1 MGEEARHQ
9 DTDAGLAGP
18 APGAKPRRGAAVG
31 GRVADLVVRNIGQ
44 LVTLAGSD
52 GPRRGAEMR
61 ELALVECG
69 AVASEGGRVL
79 AAGREADVLAAVGA
93 GPDTVFVDADGGVV
107 TPGLVDP
114 HTHAVFAATRED
126 EFAMR
131 VEGRSYEEIAEAGGG
146 IRSSVR
152 TLRATDPDSLRE
164 NGRGTLDRMLQF
176 GTTMAEVK
184 SGYGLS
190 LESELKMLR
199 VISEL
204 EDTHAVDVVPTFLGA
219 HEFPDEWRDDR
230 DGYVDHL
237 IDVMIPAVAAE
248 KLARFCDVFCEEG
261 VFTVEQS
268 RRVLTAARAHGMEPK
283 LHADE
288 LHAFGAAE
296 LAAELGAASADHLVC
311 ASDDGIAALA
321 AAGVVAVLL
330 PGTTLSLGSRAFAPA
345 RKMIDA
351 GVPVALATDCNP
363 GSSMTESMQIIL
375 ALASMMLR
383 MTPAEALVA
392 ATVNAAAALRAGRVA
407 GSLTPGRQCDLVIWE
422 VDDYRA
428 IPYHY
433 GVNLVASVVKRGSV
447 VVSRGASGAGAR

>member
-1 MGEEARHQ
+1 M
-9 DTDAGLAGP
+9 TDLII
-18 APGAKPRRGAAVG
+18 
-31 GRVADLVVRNIGQ
+31 RNIGQ
-44 LVTLAGSD
+44 LITMDGAD
-52 GPRRGAEMR
+52 GPRRGPSMR
-61 ELALVECG
+61 ELGLVEGG
-69 AVASEGGRVL
+69 AVAAAGGIVL
-79 AAGREADVLAAVGA
+79 AAGSESSVMASVET
-93 GPDTVFVDADGGVV
+93 GPGTIVIDADGGVV

-114 HTHAVFAATRED
+114 HTHAVFAATREN

-131 VEGRSYEEIAEAGGG
+131 VEGLRYEEIAEAGGG

-152 TLRATDPDSLRE
+152 SLRAASPELLTE
-164 NGRGTLDRMLQF
+164 NGRATLDRMLEY
-176 GTTMAEVK
+176 GTTTAEVK

-199 VISEL
+199 VTSEL
-204 EDTHAVDVVPTFLGA
+204 ADTHVIDVVPTFLGA

-230 DGYVDHL
+230 EGYVEHL
-237 IDVMIPAVAAE
+237 INDMMPAVAAE

-268 RRVLTAARAHGMEPK
+268 RRVLTAAREHGMEPK

-288 LHAFGAAE
+288 LHPFGAAE
-296 LAAELGAASADHLVC
+296 LAAELEAASADHLVC
-311 ASDDGIAALA
+311 VSDEGIAALA
-321 AAGVVAVLL
+321 ASGVVAVLL
-330 PGTTLSLGSRAFAPA
+330 PGTTLSLGYTDFAPA
-345 RKMIDA
+345 RKMIEA

-383 MTPAEALVA
+383 MTPEEALVA
-392 ATVNAAAALRAGRVA
+392 ATVNAAAALRAGDVL
-407 GSLTPGRQCDLVIWE
+407 GSLALDRQCDAVIWE

-433 GVNLVASVVKRGSV
+433 GVNLVAAVVKRGSIV
-447 VVSRGASGAGAR
+447 VGRDAVAA

>member
-1 MGEEARHQ
+1 M
-9 DTDAGLAGP
+9 TDLII
-18 APGAKPRRGAAVG
+18 
-31 GRVADLVVRNIGQ
+31 RNIGQ
-44 LVTLAGSD
+44 LITMDGTD
-52 GPRRGAEMR
+52 GPRRGPSMR
-61 ELALVECG
+61 ELGLVEGG
-69 AVASEGGRVL
+69 AVAAASGLVL
-79 AAGREADVLAAVGA
+79 AAGPESDVMASVET
-93 GPDTVFVDADGGVV
+93 GPGTTVVDADGGVV

-114 HTHAVFAATRED
+114 HTHAVFAATRES

-131 VEGRSYEEIAEAGGG
+131 VEGATYEEIAEAGGG

-152 TLRATDPDSLRE
+152 SLRDASPDLLRE
-164 NGRGTLDRMLQF
+164 NGRTTLDRMLEY
-176 GTTMAEVK
+176 GTTTAEVK

-199 VISEL
+199 VTSEL
-204 EDTHAVDVVPTFLGA
+204 VDTHVVDIVPTFLGA

-230 DGYVDHL
+230 EGYVDHL
-237 IDVMIPAVAAE
+237 IDDMIPAVAAE

-268 RRVLTAARAHGMEPK
+268 RRVLTAARAYGMEPK

-288 LHAFGAAE
+288 LHAAGGGE
-296 LAAELGAASADHLVC
+296 LAAELKAASADHLVC
-311 ASDDGIAALA
+311 VSDDGIAALA
-321 AAGVVAVLL
+321 ASGVVAVLL
-330 PGTTLSLGSRAFAPA
+330 PGTTLSLGSTGFAPA
-345 RKMIDA
+345 RKMIEA

-383 MTPAEALVA
+383 MTPEEALVA
-392 ATVNAAAALRAGRVA
+392 ATVNAAAALRAGDVL
-407 GSLTPGRQCDLVIWE
+407 GSLVPGRQCDVVIWE

-433 GVNLVASVVKRGSV
+433 GVNLVAAVVKRGSV
-447 VVSRGASGAGAR
+447 VVPRGAVAA

>member
-1 MGEEARHQ
+1 M
-9 DTDAGLAGP
+9 TDLI
-18 APGAKPRRGAAVG
+18 
-31 GRVADLVVRNIGQ
+31 VRNIGQ
-44 LVTLAGSD
+44 LITLAGPE
-52 GPRRGAEMR
+52 GPRRGAAMR
-61 ELALVECG
+61 ELALVEGG
-69 AVASEGGRVL
+69 AVAAGGGRVL
-79 AAGREADVLAAVGA
+79 AAGAESDVLASVET
-93 GPDTVFVDADGGVV
+93 GPGTIVIDADGGVV

-131 VEGRSYEEIAEAGGG
+131 VEGVSYEEIAEAGGG

-152 TLRATDPDSLRE
+152 ALRAADSDSLRE
-164 NGRGTLDRMLQF
+164 NGRNTLDRMLEH
-176 GTTMAEVK
+176 GTTTVEVK

-190 LESELKMLR
+190 LQSELKMLR

-204 EDTHAVDVVPTFLGA
+204 ADTHVVDIVPTFLGA

-237 IDVMIPAVAAE
+237 IDDMIPAVAAE

-268 RRVLTAARAHGMEPK
+268 RRVLSAARAYGMEPK

-288 LHAFGAAE
+288 LHPAGGGE
-296 LAAELGAASADHLVC
+296 LASELKAASADHLVC
-311 ASDDGIAALA
+311 VSDDGIAALA
-321 AAGVVAVLL
+321 GAGVVAVLL
-330 PGTTLSLGSRAFAPA
+330 PGTTLSLGHTGFAPA

-392 ATVNAAAALRAGRVA
+392 ATVNAAAALRAGDVV

-422 VDDYRA
+422 VDDHRA

-433 GVNLVASVVKRGSV
+433 GVNLVASVVKRGEV
-447 VVSRGASGAGAR
+447 VVSRGVAGTDAR

>member
-1 MGEEARHQ
+1 M
-9 DTDAGLAGP
+9 TDLII
-18 APGAKPRRGAAVG
+18 
-31 GRVADLVVRNIGQ
+31 RNIGQ
-44 LVTLAGSD
+44 LITMDETD
-52 GPRRGAEMR
+52 GPRRGAAMR
-61 ELALVECG
+61 ELGLVEGG
-69 AVASEGGRVL
+69 AVASAAGRVL
-79 AAGREADVLAAVGA
+79 AAGPESDVMASVET
-93 GPDTVFVDADGGVV
+93 GPGTTVVDADGGVV

-114 HTHAVFAATRED
+114 HTHAVFAATRES

-131 VEGRSYEEIAEAGGG
+131 VEGATYEEIAEAGGG

-152 TLRATDPDSLRE
+152 SLRDASPELLRE
-164 NGRGTLDRMLQF
+164 NGRATLDRMLEY
-176 GTTMAEVK
+176 GTTTAEVK

-199 VISEL
+199 VTSEL
-204 EDTHAVDVVPTFLGA
+204 EDTHVVDVVPTFLGA

-230 DGYVDHL
+230 EGYVEHL
-237 IDVMIPAVAAE
+237 IDDMMPAVAAE

-288 LHAFGAAE
+288 LHAAGGGE
-296 LAAELGAASADHLVC
+296 LAAELKAASADHLVC
-311 ASDDGIAALA
+311 VSDDGIAALA
-321 AAGVVAVLL
+321 ASGVVAVLL
-330 PGTTLSLGSRAFAPA
+330 PGTTLSLGHTAFAPA
-345 RKMIDA
+345 RKMIEA

-383 MTPAEALVA
+383 MTPEEALVA
-392 ATVNAAAALRAGRVA
+392 ATVNAAAALRAGDVL
-407 GSLTPGRQCDLVIWE
+407 GSLTPGRQCDVVIWE

-433 GVNLVASVVKRGSV
+433 GVNLVAAVVKRGSV
-447 VVSRGASGAGAR
+447 VVSHGAVAA

>member
-1 MGEEARHQ
+1 M
-9 DTDAGLAGP
+9 TDLI
-18 APGAKPRRGAAVG
+18 
-31 GRVADLVVRNIGQ
+31 VRNIGQ
-44 LVTLAGSD
+44 LITM
-52 GPRRGAEMR
+52 RGAEGPRVGSSMR
-61 ELALVECG
+61 ELGLVEGG
-69 AVASEGGRVL
+69 AVASSDGRVL
-79 AAGREADVLAAVGA
+79 AVGTESEVLASVET
-93 GPDTVFVDADGGVV
+93 GPDTVVIDAGDRVV

-131 VEGRSYEEIAEAGGG
+131 VEGLSYEEIAEAGGG

-152 TLRATDPDSLRE
+152 SVRRASAELLLE
-164 NGRGTLDRMLQF
+164 NGRGTVDLMLEH
-176 GTTMAEVK
+176 GTTTVEIK

-204 EDTHAVDVVPTFLGA
+204 VDTHVVDVVPTFLGA
-219 HEFPDEWRDDR
+219 HEFPDEWRDNR
-230 DGYVDHL
+230 EGYVDHL
-237 IDVMIPAVAAE
+237 IDDMIPAVAAE

-268 RRVLTAARAHGMEPK
+268 RRVLTAARAHGMEPR

-288 LHAFGAAE
+288 LHPGGGGQ
-296 LAAELGAASADHLVC
+296 LAAELKAASADHLVRV
-311 ASDDGIAALA
+311 SDEGITALA

-330 PGTTLSLGSRAFAPA
+330 PGTTLSLGGAEFAPA
-345 RKMIDA
+345 RQLIDA

-375 ALASMMLR
+375 ALASMVLR

-392 ATVNAAAALRAGRVA
+392 ATVNAAAALRAEDVV
-407 GSLTPGRQCDLVIWE
+407 GSLAPGRQCDLVIWE

-433 GVNLVASVVKRGSV
+433 GVNLVAVVVKRGSV
-447 VVSRGASGAGAR
+447 VVSRGPSRSEIRVAGLRSG

>member
-1 MGEEARHQ
+1 V
-9 DTDAGLAGP
+9 TDLII
-18 APGAKPRRGAAVG
+18 
-31 GRVADLVVRNIGQ
+31 RNIGQ
-44 LVTLAGSD
+44 LITMDGAA
-52 GPRRGAEMR
+52 GPRRGPAMR
-61 ELALVECG
+61 ELGLVEGG
-69 AVASEGGRVL
+69 AVASSDGRVL
-79 AAGREADVLAAVGA
+79 AAGPESSVMASVET
-93 GPDTVFVDADGGVV
+93 GPGTTVIDADGGVV

-114 HTHAVFAATRED
+114 HTHAVFAATREG

-152 TLRATDPDSLRE
+152 SLRAASPELLRE
-164 NGRGTLDRMLQF
+164 NGQAALDRMLEY
-176 GTTMAEVK
+176 GTTTAEVK

-199 VISEL
+199 VASEL
-204 EDTHAVDVVPTFLGA
+204 ADTHVVDVVPTFLGA

-230 DGYVDHL
+230 EGYVDHL
-237 IDVMIPAVAAE
+237 INDMMPAVAAE
-248 KLARFCDVFCEEG
+248 RLARFCDVFCEEG

-288 LHAFGAAE
+288 LHPFGAAE
-296 LAAELGAASADHLVC
+296 LAAELEAASADHLVC
-311 ASDDGIAALA
+311 VSDDGIAALA

-330 PGTTLSLGSRAFAPA
+330 PGTTLSLGSSEFAPA
-345 RKMIDA
+345 RKMIEA

-383 MTPAEALVA
+383 MTPEEALVA
-392 ATVNAAAALRAGRVA
+392 ATVNAAAALRAGDVL
-407 GSLTPGRQCDLVIWE
+407 GSLAPGRQCDAVIWE

-433 GVNLVASVVKRGSV
+433 GVNLVAAVVKRGEM
-447 VVSRGASGAGAR
+447 VVSRDAGAA

>member
-1 MGEEARHQ
+1 M
-9 DTDAGLAGP
+9 TDLII
-18 APGAKPRRGAAVG
+18 
-31 GRVADLVVRNIGQ
+31 RNIGQ
-44 LVTLAGSD
+44 LITMDGAE
-52 GPRRGAEMR
+52 GPRVGPSMR
-61 ELALVECG
+61 ELGLIEGG
-69 AVASEGGRVL
+69 AVASSNGRVL
-79 AAGREADVLAAVGA
+79 AVGTESEVLASVDT
-93 GPDTVFVDADGGVV
+93 GPDTVVIDAGDRVV

-114 HTHAVFAATRED
+114 HTHAVFAATREG

-131 VEGRSYEEIAEAGGG
+131 VEGLSYEEIAEAGGG

-152 TLRATDPDSLRE
+152 SLRRAPAELLRE
-164 NGRGTLDRMLQF
+164 NGRGTVDLMLEH
-176 GTTMAEVK
+176 GTTTVEIK

-204 EDTHAVDVVPTFLGA
+204 ADTHVVDVVPTFLGA

-230 DGYVDHL
+230 EGYVDHL
-237 IDVMIPAVAAE
+237 IDDMIPAVAAE

-268 RRVLTAARAHGMEPK
+268 RRILTAAHAHGMEPK

-288 LHAFGAAE
+288 LHSFGAAE

-311 ASDDGIAALA
+311 VSDEGMAALA
-321 AAGVVAVLL
+321 ASGVVAVLL
-330 PGTTLSLGSRAFAPA
+330 PGTTLSLGGAAFAPA
-345 RKMIDA
+345 RRLIDA

-375 ALASMMLR
+375 ALASMVLR
-383 MTPAEALVA
+383 MTPEEALVA
-392 ATVNAAAALRAGRVA
+392 ATVNAAAALRAEDVV
-407 GSLTPGRQCDLVIWE
+407 GSLAPGRQCDLVIWE

-433 GVNLVASVVKRGSV
+433 GVNLAAAVVKRGSV
-447 VVSRGASGAGAR
+447 VVSRGSLAA

>member
-1 MGEEARHQ
+1 MDG
-9 DTDAGLAGP
+9 T
-18 APGAKPRRGAAVG
+18 
-31 GRVADLVVRNIGQ
+31 
-44 LVTLAGSD
+44 D
-52 GPRRGAEMR
+52 GPRRGAAMR
-61 ELALVECG
+61 ELGLVEGG
-69 AVASEGGRVL
+69 AVASAAGRVL
-79 AAGREADVLAAVGA
+79 AAGPESDVMASVET
-93 GPDTVFVDADGGVV
+93 GPGTTVVDADGGVV

-114 HTHAVFAATRED
+114 HTHAVFAATRES

-131 VEGRSYEEIAEAGGG
+131 VEGATYEEIAEAGGG

-152 TLRATDPDSLRE
+152 SLRDASPELLRE
-164 NGRGTLDRMLQF
+164 NGRATLDRMLEY
-176 GTTMAEVK
+176 GTTTAEVK

-199 VISEL
+199 VTSEL
-204 EDTHAVDVVPTFLGA
+204 EDTHVVDVVPTFLGA

-230 DGYVDHL
+230 EGYVEHL
-237 IDVMIPAVAAE
+237 IDDMMPAVAAE

-288 LHAFGAAE
+288 LHAAGGGE
-296 LAAELGAASADHLVC
+296 LAAELKAASADHLVC
-311 ASDDGIAALA
+311 VSDDGIAALA
-321 AAGVVAVLL
+321 ASGVVAVLL
-330 PGTTLSLGSRAFAPA
+330 PGTTLSLGRTGFAPA
-345 RKMIDA
+345 RKMIEA

-383 MTPAEALVA
+383 MTPEEALVA
-392 ATVNAAAALRAGRVA
+392 ATVNAAAALRAGDVL
-407 GSLTPGRQCDLVIWE
+407 GSLTPGRQCDVVIWE

-433 GVNLVASVVKRGSV
+433 GVNLVAAVVKRGSV
-447 VVSRGASGAGAR
+447 VVSHGAVAA

>member
-1 MGEEARHQ
+1 M
-9 DTDAGLAGP
+9 TDLII
-18 APGAKPRRGAAVG
+18 
-31 GRVADLVVRNIGQ
+31 RNIGQ
-44 LVTLAGSD
+44 LITMDETD
-52 GPRRGAEMR
+52 GPRRGAAMR
-61 ELALVECG
+61 ELGLVEGG
-69 AVASEGGRVL
+69 AVASAAGRVL
-79 AAGREADVLAAVGA
+79 AAGPESDVMASVET
-93 GPDTVFVDADGGVV
+93 GPGTTVVDADGGVV

-114 HTHAVFAATRED
+114 HTHAVFAATRES

-131 VEGRSYEEIAEAGGG
+131 VEGATYEEIAEAGGG

-152 TLRATDPDSLRE
+152 SLRDASPELLRE
-164 NGRGTLDRMLQF
+164 NGRATLDRMLEY
-176 GTTMAEVK
+176 GTTTAEVK

-199 VISEL
+199 VTSEL
-204 EDTHAVDVVPTFLGA
+204 EDTHVVDVVPTFLGA

-230 DGYVDHL
+230 EGYVEHL
-237 IDVMIPAVAAE
+237 IDDMMPAVAAE

-288 LHAFGAAE
+288 LHAAGGGE
-296 LAAELGAASADHLVC
+296 LAAELKAASADHLVC
-311 ASDDGIAALA
+311 VSDDGIAALA
-321 AAGVVAVLL
+321 ASGVVAVLL
-330 PGTTLSLGSRAFAPA
+330 PGTTLSLGRTGFAPA
-345 RKMIDA
+345 RKMIEA

-383 MTPAEALVA
+383 MTPEEALVA
-392 ATVNAAAALRAGRVA
+392 ATVNAAAALRAGDVL
-407 GSLTPGRQCDLVIWE
+407 GSLTPGRQCDVVIWE

-433 GVNLVASVVKRGSV
+433 GVNLVAAVVKRGSV
-447 VVSRGASGAGAR
+447 VVSHGAVAA

>member
-1 MGEEARHQ
+1 MN
-9 DTDAGLAGP
+9 DVTDLI
-18 APGAKPRRGAAVG
+18 
-31 GRVADLVVRNIGQ
+31 VRNIGQ
-44 LVTLAGSD
+44 LITMDGAD
-52 GPRRGAEMR
+52 GPRTGPSMN
-61 ELALVECG
+61 ELGLVEGG
-69 AVASEGGRVL
+69 AVASHSGRVL
-79 AAGREADVLAAVGA
+79 AAGPESSVLASVET
-93 GPDTVFVDADGGVV
+93 GPDTTVIDARGGVV
-107 TPGLVDP
+107 TPGLIDP
-114 HTHAVFAATRED
+114 HTHAVFAATREG

-131 VEGRSYEEIAEAGGG
+131 VEGASYEEVAAAGGG

-152 TLRATDPDSLRE
+152 SLRLAPPDLLME
-164 NGRGTLDRMLQF
+164 NGRNTLDRMLEY
-176 GTTMAEVK
+176 GTTTAEVK

-204 EDTHAVDVVPTFLGA
+204 ADTHAVDVVPTFLGA

-230 DGYVDHL
+230 EGYVSHL
-237 IDVMIPAVAAE
+237 IDDMMPAVASE
-248 KLARFCDVFCEEG
+248 KLARFCDIFCEEG

-288 LHAFGAAE
+288 LHPFGAAE

-311 ASDDGIAALA
+311 VSDDGVTALA
-321 AAGVVAVLL
+321 ASGVVAVLL
-330 PGTTLSLGSRAFAPA
+330 PGTTLSLGHTEFAPA
-345 RKMIDA
+345 RKMIEA

-392 ATVNAAAALRAGRVA
+392 ATVNAAAALRAGDVL

-433 GVNLVASVVKRGSV
+433 GVNLVAAVVKRGEM
-447 VVSRGASGAGAR
+447 VVSRGRIES

>member
-1 MGEEARHQ
+1 ML
-9 DTDAGLAGP
+9 DAKFVRENLDVVQSAMS
-18 APGAKPRRGAAVG
+18 ARGAEWDSSAFQELDKK
-31 GRVADLVVRNIGQ
+31 RREIIGQ
-44 LVTLAGSD
+44 LETRQARRNEASKAIGGLMKD
-52 GPRRGAEMR
+52 GKRDEAE
-61 ELALVECG
+61 
-69 AVASEGGRVL
+69 
-79 AAGREADVLAAVGA
+79 
-93 GPDTVFVDADGGVV
+93 
-107 TPGLVDP
+107 
-114 HTHAVFAATRED
+114 
-126 EFAMR
+126 AMKAEVR
-131 VEGRSYEEIAEAGGG
+131 DINEEIAEAGGG

-152 TLRATDPDSLRE
+152 SLRRAPAELLRE
-164 NGRGTLDRMLQF
+164 NGRGTVDLMLEH
-176 GTTMAEVK
+176 GTTTVEIK

-204 EDTHAVDVVPTFLGA
+204 ADTHVVDIVPTFLGA

-230 DGYVDHL
+230 EGYVDHL
-237 IDVMIPAVAAE
+237 IDDMIPAVAAE

-288 LHAFGAAE
+288 LHSFGAAE
-296 LAAELGAASADHLVC
+296 LAAELEAASADHLVC
-311 ASDDGIAALA
+311 VSDEGMAALA
-321 AAGVVAVLL
+321 ASGVVAVLL
-330 PGTTLSLGSRAFAPA
+330 PGTTLSLGGAAFAPA
-345 RKMIDA
+345 RRMIDA

-383 MTPAEALVA
+383 MTPEEALVA
-392 ATVNAAAALRAGRVA
+392 ATVNAAAALRAGDVL
-407 GSLTPGRQCDLVIWE
+407 GSLAPGRQCDAVIWE

-433 GVNLVASVVKRGSV
+433 GVNLVAAVVKRGSV
-447 VVSRGASGAGAR
+447 VVPRGAVAA